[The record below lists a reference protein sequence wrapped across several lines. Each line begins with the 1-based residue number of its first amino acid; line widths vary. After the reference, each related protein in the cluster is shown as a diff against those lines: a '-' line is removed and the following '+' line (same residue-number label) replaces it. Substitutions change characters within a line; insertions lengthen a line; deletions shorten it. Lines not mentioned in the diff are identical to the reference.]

1 MCRARSSWSGRKRS
15 PDAVTITWVDEEQR
29 EYIIPAA
36 AHIIVSSGDQVT
48 AGQALTQGPKNPQQI
63 LRVQGREA
71 VQKYLIDEVQAVYRS
86 QGVKIH
92 DKHIELI
99 TAQML
104 RKVRIVSPGDTELL
118 PGELVDRRSYEDINA
133 AVLAEGGEPAVA
145 SPALLGITRAS
156 LNMESFLAAAS
167 FQETTRVL
175 TEASINGEVDQ
186 LRGLKENVIIG
197 RLIPARL
204 DQSQDGRQKLGLPEL
219 SDVAEEPEYFGAEVP
234 VGVLV
239 GSDEAMENPFE
250 SESPKEDLPQL

>member
-1 MCRARSSWSGRKRS
+1 MRRRLLLAGGLAAGLAVALVIVFVVIVDSGEN
-15 PDAVTITWVDEEQR
+15 VN
-29 EYIIPAA
+29 
-36 AHIIVSSGDQVT
+36 
-48 AGQALTQGPKNPQQI
+48 AGQALTQGPKSPQQL

-104 RKVRIVSPGDTELL
+104 RKVRIESPGDTELL
-118 PGELVDRRSYEDINA
+118 PGELVDRRHYEDANA
-133 AVLAEGGEPAVA
+133 AIVAEGGAPAVA
-145 SPALLGITRAS
+145 SPVLLGITRAS

-204 DQSQDGRQKLGLPEL
+204 DQSEQGRKKLGLPHLGDMPDDSEL
-219 SDVAEEPEYFGAEVP
+219 SDKDAA
-234 VGVLV
+234 VGVLI
-239 GSDEAMENPFE
+239 GQDDQLESLLASDGPA
-250 SESPKEDLPQL
+250 EDLPQL